1 MIASPQ
7 GRSPNWCRAILG
19 RVDNRKYIRFS
30 STRRR
35 SPRGTIYPLVYS
47 LQMPRYFFNVFH
59 HQSEPD
65 SVGEELPDKHAA
77 SARRLSPQERFLRDI
92 DGKLQ
97 PGREWRME
105 VTDEF
110 ENQIFII
117 HVNAEKRNQR
127 RSNYEASLPE
137 VLFAFDASQLHSDKF
152 GCANIGLSLV

>member
-1 MIASPQ
+1 
-7 GRSPNWCRAILG
+7 
-19 RVDNRKYIRFS
+19 
-30 STRRR
+30 
-35 SPRGTIYPLVYS
+35 
-47 LQMPRYFFNVFH
+47 MPRYFFNVFH